1 MDRDD
6 PMFNE
11 PFATPSI
18 CSEETG
24 RLLFNS
30 NGCWI
35 ADSTAQMMENGD
47 SISPSELMYLFN
59 YYPDRLPIVE
69 GIIALE
75 FGNEEDYTIF
85 NFVPE
90 IVIIEGVK
98 SIQNQKLCMPRILLN
113 TIHPNGIVSV
123 LAQELFKG
131 NICILGLSAWRHAN
145 GRDWWVLFQ
154 LNDVRSSFVRFLIG
168 PDYVLGPYIQEIQ
181 VPIWKYCDGTSIF
194 TPDGSKWLHSEWQSG
209 TQLFD
214 FDRMSGEL
222 SNFRYIKH
230 EFEQIAGDIV
240 ISPNSQYMYLLNGP
254 YLRQFDITILSIE
267 AIMSTEDT
275 VGVHDSKFMLFDVKG
290 TNFGGGKLAPNGK
303 IYINS
308 TSSRC
313 AWSVI
318 SKPDKRG
325 KDCNVEN
332 NAVILPTY
340 NGGLILPN
348 QPNYRLG
355 PIDGSA
361 ADTLGI
367 DNIPVAKFRKDAD
380 ALVYCKYVFTDL
392 LFYEPVVWNW
402 DFGDGGISSDTSPV
416 HTYQADGTYQ
426 V

>member
-6 PMFNE
+6 PMVNE
-11 PFATPSI
+11 PFATTSI

-90 IVIIEGVK
+90 IAIIEGVK

-131 NICILGLSAWRHAN
+131 NICILRLSAWRHAN

-240 ISPNSQYMYLLNGP
+240 ISPNSQYMYLLDGP
-254 YLRQFDITILSIE
+254 YLRQFDITKPSIE

-275 VGVHDSKFMLFDVKG
+275 VGVHDSEFMLFDVKG

-318 SKPDKRG
+318 SKPDKKG

-392 LFYEPVVWNW
+392 SFYEPAVWNW